1 MNKSKK
7 WIALAVIAV
16 AIAGGLIFFVSKEKE
31 TKDDDYDFW
40 KETYDILADRIDGL
54 RYDEMPWR
62 IGLQDRKN
70 AEEKDYPDFF
80 IEYQQEEEDR
90 QTASCLS
97 MFYEDLQ
104 NKAIEFT
111 YEVTE
116 FEGENIKAE
125 KVFTIRSTD
134 YKAGQFKTTYLVYEY
149 LNGVFDRSD
158 TQEGYL
164 NVNGNEVDYVELPL
178 MKEALEHFRLLLE
191 MMKEEFGIS
200 YKGTHFVD
208 IPALCE
214 KIELSED
221 VPQDIQTKD
230 YFSEVHYNAR
240 GYGIVTFLM
249 VGEDEQTAS
258 YGTYDVTRQGYGFR
272 YDMNL
277 IPRTLENCFDL
288 DTAADIEKEMVYFEG
303 DTAYIYPADLSDE
316 EILTDV
322 EQGAEHVVS
331 ILSTKNE
338 SYTDYEVSRN

>member
-16 AIAGGLIFFVSKEKE
+16 AIAGGLIFFVPKEKE

-80 IEYQQEEEDR
+80 IEYQEEDR

-97 MFYEDLQ
+97 MFQENLP
-104 NKAIEFT
+104 NKTIEFT

-164 NVNGNEVDYVELPL
+164 NVYGNEVDYVELPL

-191 MMKEEFGIS
+191 MMEEEFGIS

-249 VGEDEQTAS
+249 VGEDERTAS
-258 YGTYDVTRQGYGFR
+258 YGTYDVTRQGYGFH

-338 SYTDYEVSRN
+338 SYTDYEVSWN